1 MTSLDHTAANILQM
15 SVPDNS
21 GNLFDLQGLSNDNT
35 MYDDDASNFDL
46 DILLPSNQVK
56 LQPCNPSKLSL
67 WARFY
72 ITKRRFIHYFTSCNI

>member
-56 LQPCNPSKLSL
+56 TTFATYLNCHFGPDFTL
-67 WARFY
+67 
-72 ITKRRFIHYFTSCNI
+72 KRWFIHFFTTCNV

>member
-46 DILLPSNQVK
+46 DILLPSNQV
-56 LQPCNPSKLSL
+56 NTTLSL

-72 ITKRRFIHYFTSCNI
+72 VTKRRFIPFLHHAT